1 MNKGTELLES
11 LRNRRSRLLDPAAG
25 ALTASVAV
33 ILREGVGARVG
44 ARAGA
49 GARARAR
56 AGGLELL
63 FLLRAQRDGDPWSG
77 QIGFPGGKIDASDEG
92 PRQTAIRETR
102 EETGLDLARAE
113 YLCRLD
119 DQATHLSK
127 VHVAAFMFYLK
138 YGSLLSL
145 NHEVRKAFWIP
156 IGDLMDED
164 RYVTTV
170 VSGDWGEREVAA
182 IDLLDGEGPVLW
194 GLTYRFTAQV
204 LACAGHLLPGG
215 SEVQLR

>member
-1 MNKGTELLES
+1 MIKGTELLES
-11 LRNRRSRLLDPAAG
+11 LRNRRSRLLDPAAD

-33 ILREGVGARVG
+33 LLREA
-44 ARAGA
+44 
-49 GARARAR
+49 
-56 AGGLELL
+56 AGGMELL

-77 QIGFPGGKIDASDEG
+77 HISFPGGKIDASDEG

-113 YLCRLD
+113 SVCRLD

-127 VHVAAFMFYLK
+127 VHVAAYVFYLEN
-138 YGSLLSL
+138 GSLLSL
-145 NHEVRKAFWIP
+145 NHEVRKACWIP
-156 IGDLMDED
+156 LAELMDER
-164 RYVTTV
+164 RYVTATV
-170 VSGDWGEREVAA
+170 AGEWGVREVCA

-204 LACAGHLLPGG
+204 LACAGHRLPGG

>member
-1 MNKGTELLES
+1 MIQAQELIDK
-11 LRNRRSRLLDPAAG
+11 LRNRPGRLLDPEAG

-33 ILREGVGARVG
+33 LLREVD
-44 ARAGA
+44 
-49 GARARAR
+49 
-56 AGGLELL
+56 GGLELL

-77 QIGFPGGKIDASDEG
+77 HISFPGGKIDASDEN
-92 PRQTAIRETR
+92 PRQTAIRETW

-113 YLCRLD
+113 CLCRLD

-127 VHVAAFMFYLK
+127 VHVAAFVFYLEN
-138 YGSLLSL
+138 GSLLAL
-145 NHEVRKAFWIP
+145 NHEIQRAYWIP
-156 IGDLMDED
+156 LADLIDEN

-170 VSGDWGEREVAA
+170 VAGEWGKREVAA
-182 IDLLDGEGPVLW
+182 IDILDGEGPVLW

-215 SEVQLR
+215 SELQLR